1 MMVRLN
7 GLLTSTRAVIVV
19 TAVGTPGNQAANGE
33 NKPQPVTSGE
43 TSLLD
48 STIKIKTAHACLND
62 SSLATLFW
70 WVWPA

>member
-33 NKPQPVTSGE
+33 NKHQPIVPGKTGSP
-43 TSLLD
+43 LVKCFK
-48 STIKIKTAHACLND
+48 TIGG
-62 SSLATLFW
+62 FYGQ
-70 WVWPA
+70 